1 MAETIITKD
10 GKCHVLLGSTTPV
23 SIIRDYC
30 GDEVA
35 DWVESNLNYMDRK
48 ELSDLGAYEADLDH
62 LHRMMQDWADDLKT
76 IADKLDNDRGF
87 RKAWASH
94 QIRIAANNIQ
104 NEL

>member
-10 GKCHVLLGSTTPV
+10 GKCHTLLGSTTPV

-30 GDEVA
+30 GDEAA
-35 DWVESNLNYMDRK
+35 DWVESNLDYMDKK

-62 LHRMMQDWADDLKT
+62 LHRMMQDWSDDLEA
-76 IADKLDNDRGF
+76 IALKLDTDRGF
-87 RKAWASH
+87 RKAWAAH
-94 QIRIAANNIQ
+94 QIRITASNIQ

>member
-10 GKCHVLLGSTTPV
+10 GKRHTLLGSTTPV

-35 DWVESNLNYMDRK
+35 DWVERNLDYMDKK

-62 LHRMMQDWADDLKT
+62 LHRMMQDWVETLRIIAAKCESTKVTKTAIQREIINLKAD
-76 IADKLDNDRGF
+76 IAD
-87 RKAWASH
+87 
-94 QIRIAANNIQ
+94 
-104 NEL
+104 EL

>member
-1 MAETIITKD
+1 MAETLITKD
-10 GKCHVLLGSTTPV
+10 GKCRVLLGSTTPV

-62 LHRMMQDWADDLKT
+62 LHHMMQDWVEELRCIASLCENQRISKASIRREIVNLKAD
-76 IADKLDNDRGF
+76 IAD
-87 RKAWASH
+87 
-94 QIRIAANNIQ
+94 
-104 NEL
+104 EL